1 MKLSLYNV
9 KTAARVQENPNFI
22 KMYHGGL
29 EINVPRRVFKSGT
42 AEPIPEEMRMFRE
55 MVSKWYPWL
64 SRYAL
69 DEVEKEAVE
78 AMADHIERSKATSQR
93 AREFMS
99 RGRYK
104 DALSLL
110 EEHLIYEPDDADAWY
125 VTGEVLMKMGRAEE
139 GFRAIGRAR
148 ELSES
153 R

>member
-1 MKLSLYNV
+1 MKV
-9 KTAARVQENPNFI
+9 AARVQENPNFI

-42 AEPIPEEMRMFRE
+42 AEPIPEEMRMFRV

-69 DEVEKEAVE
+69 DEVEKEAIE
-78 AMADHIERSKATSQR
+78 AMADHIERSKDTAQR
-93 AREFMS
+93 AREIMS
-99 RGRYK
+99 RGQYK

-110 EEHLIYEPDDADAWY
+110 EEHLICEPDDADAWY
-125 VTGEVLMKMGRAEE
+125 VTAEILLKMGRAEE
-139 GFRAIGRAR
+139 GFRAMGRAR
-148 ELSES
+148 ELSEG